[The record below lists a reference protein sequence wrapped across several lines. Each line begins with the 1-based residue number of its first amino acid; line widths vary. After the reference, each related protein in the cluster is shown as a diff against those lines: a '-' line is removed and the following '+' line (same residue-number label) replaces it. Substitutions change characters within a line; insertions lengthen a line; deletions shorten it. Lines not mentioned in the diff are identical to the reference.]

1 MVIKI
6 TSTPNIKTRR
16 RFGQNFLD
24 TEMSKKIAD
33 DLPCCP
39 QDCIL
44 EVGAGHGALTQWLL
58 PKCSNLTAVEIDNF
72 CIPKLREKFKN
83 DKNFNLVHQNF
94 LQFDIEKWI
103 CEHPNSWIAGN
114 LPYNMATAIITHIL
128 PHISKIKGCMF
139 MTQAEVAERITAKAG
154 TKSYGSLSVFC
165 ACYANSHIVRVISPE
180 HFSPKPKVNSTTI
193 MFEPLEKPINTDEK
207 FFEFIKAA
215 FSQKRKTLAN
225 SLLSFC
231 DKEKTLGILKDLH
244 FSQNTR
250 AEELSLNAFI
260 EIYSRLQNF

>member
-1 MVIKI
+1 M
-6 TSTPNIKTRR
+6 TSIPNIKTRR

-58 PKCSNLTAVEIDNF
+58 LKCSNLTAVEIDNF
-72 CIPKLREKFKN
+72 CIPKLKEKFKN
-83 DKNFNLVHQNF
+83 YKNFNLVHQNF
-94 LQFDIEKWI
+94 LQFEIEKWVQ
-103 CEHPNSWIAGN
+103 EHPNSWIAGN

-165 ACYANSHIVRVISPE
+165 ACYANSHVARIISPE
-180 HFSPKPKVNSTTI
+180 HFSPKPKVNSATI

-231 DKEKTLGILKDLH
+231 DKEKTLSILESLH
-244 FSQNTR
+244 LSPNTR
-250 AEELSLNAFI
+250 AEELPLNAFI
-260 EIYSRLQNF
+260 EIYSRLQK